1 MIDILRARVAR
12 GSRAPHDDGAR
23 VVLAIEGG
31 AMRGVVSAGMVSAL
45 EHLGMTDAFDA
56 VYGSSAGAIN
66 GAYFLAGQARLGTT
80 IYAEDINNR
89 KFIDLSRPLTGRP
102 IVDLGFLL
110 DHVAT
115 IRKPLDAARVLAAKS
130 PLTVMATEV
139 STAARTPLRHFD
151 SANDLLTAL
160 RAGATMPVIAGSPV
174 TFAGR
179 SYLDAS
185 LTEPVPVAIAEEEGS
200 THILVLLTRPT
211 ESPRRATWLDR
222 WYVIPRLRRLSPALA
237 DLYTN
242 RGGPYATL
250 LDCIAQG
257 HGPSGRAVVLGLRPA
272 PPEVSKLERDATRL
286 REAARQG
293 FDAVMRAFGEAPL
306 EPGQR

>member
-1 MIDILRARVAR
+1 
-12 GSRAPHDDGAR
+12 

-89 KFIDLSRPLTGRP
+89 QFIDLSRPLRGRP
-102 IVDLGFLL
+102 IVDLGFLI

-115 IRKPLDAARVLAAKS
+115 VRKPLDAARVLASAS
-130 PLTVMATEV
+130 PLTVIATEV
-139 STAARTPLRHFD
+139 TMAARTPLRHFAD
-151 SANDLLTAL
+151 GNDLLTAL
-160 RAGATMPVIAGSPV
+160 RAGATMPVIAGFPV
-174 TFAGR
+174 TFGGR

-200 THILVLLTRPT
+200 THIMALLTRPT

-237 DLYTN
+237 NLYTN
-242 RGGPYATL
+242 RSGPYATL

-257 HGPSGRAVVLGLRPA
+257 RGPAGRAIVLGLRPA

-286 REAARQG
+286 REAAQRG
-293 FDAVMRAFGEAPL
+293 FDAVLRAFGENPL

>member
-1 MIDILRARVAR
+1 MIDILRARAAR
-12 GSRAPHDDGAR
+12 GSRAPHGDGAR

-45 EHLGMTDAFDA
+45 ERLGMTDAFDA

-66 GAYFLAGQARLGTT
+66 GAYFLAGQARLGTK

-89 KFIDLSRPLTGRP
+89 KFIDLTRPLMGRP
-102 IVDLGFLL
+102 IVDLGFLI

-115 IRKPLDAARVLAAKS
+115 VRKPLDVARVLAATS

-139 STAARTPLRHFD
+139 STAARTPLRHFN
-151 SANDLLTAL
+151 SANDLLIAL

-174 TFAGR
+174 AFGGR

-242 RGGPYATL
+242 RSGPYATL
-250 LDCIAQG
+250 LDCIAEG
-257 HGPSGRAVVLGLRPA
+257 RGPAGRAIVLGLRPA
-272 PPEVSKLERDATRL
+272 PPEVSKLERDTTRL
-286 REAARQG
+286 REAAQRG
-293 FDAVMRAFGEAPL
+293 FDAVMRAFGENPL
-306 EPGQR
+306 EPRQR